1 MPQAGGRA
9 VKLHD
14 PPPCA
19 SDMGKMQTPVHG
31 NEGAPLD
38 TGTARLHACEH
49 DNSAT
54 APVLLQKSPADLD
67 YFSAEQGCP
76 ETPEMAPL
84 RGKSPAPAGAAI
96 SGETKSVARAL
107 TPEISSLGLASK
119 WRGPLGRSTSSW
131 PSKRASSPFVGLG
144 RYSSPEADARGDAVQ
159 DTAEAARIVWR
170 AVSGAVACHQDPC
183 CDLWS

>member
-1 MPQAGGRA
+1 
-9 VKLHD
+9 
-14 PPPCA
+14 
-19 SDMGKMQTPVHG
+19 MGKMQTPVHG

-119 WRGPLGRSTSSW
+119 WRNASVRNTSSW
-131 PSKRASSPFVGLG
+131 TWKRAAPRLRGPGAIFVVPHRPDQPFRQGTVVSHEGFSFHFRALMSPVALAGNCAVTG
-144 RYSSPEADARGDAVQ
+144 EDAGD
-159 DTAEAARIVWR
+159 
-170 AVSGAVACHQDPC
+170 
-183 CDLWS
+183 L